1 MSNRGRLWPAALSAT
16 ATHDTKRGEDVR
28 ARLNV
33 LSEIPGEWKAAVT
46 KWRSLN
52 RRLKMEAGGRTAPDS
67 NEEYLLYQTL
77 VGAWPFAVDEEQGFV
92 PRLEQYVTKALRE
105 AKMNT
110 SWLTPDDEYER
121 AVLTFV
127 SRMLDVG
134 RPFLQAF
141 RPFQRRVAE
150 IGMVNS
156 LAQLVIKCTA
166 PGVPDFYQGTELW
179 DLSLV
184 DPDNRRPV
192 DYAQRVA
199 LLDEIGQ
206 HDPSPAVARSLFDA
220 RVDGRV
226 KLFTMVRALAAR
238 HASPHTFSQGDYVPL
253 RTSGAGADHVFAFAR
268 MHDRGV
274 SVTCVPRLVAS
285 LPGGGSDPTAGASCW
300 TDTSIIV
307 PSSIHGHELVD
318 AFTGQPAG
326 PRVRDDGDAHLDVA
340 DLFGHFPVA
349 LLTSAAV

>member
-1 MSNRGRLWPAALSAT
+1 MEGRGHEVARPQPATEDGGGWP
-16 ATHDTKRGEDVR
+16 
-28 ARLNV
+28 
-33 LSEIPGEWKAAVT
+33 
-46 KWRSLN
+46 
-52 RRLKMEAGGRTAPDS
+52 TAPDS

-77 VGAWPFAVDEEQGFV
+77 VGSWPFALDEEQGFV
-92 PRLEQYVTKALRE
+92 PRLEQYITKALRE
-105 AKMNT
+105 AKVNT
-110 SWLTPDDEYER
+110 SWLTPDDDTSAR
-121 AVLTFV
+121 C
-127 SRMLDVG
+127 SRSCPACSMPAG
-134 RPFLQAF
+134 RSC
-141 RPFQRRVAE
+141 RRFARSSGAWRE
-150 IGMVNS
+150 IGIVNS

-206 HDPSPAVARSLFDA
+206 HDPSPAVARSLFYA

-226 KLFTMVRALAAR
+226 KLFTMLRALAAR
-238 HASPHTFSQGDYVPL
+238 HALPQTFAQGDYVPL

-268 MHDRGV
+268 THDRGV

-285 LPGGGSDPTAGASCW
+285 LPGGGSDPTVGASCW
-300 TDTSIIV
+300 TDTTIIV

-318 AFTGQPAG
+318 AFTGQPAAL
-326 PRVRDDGDAHLDVA
+326 RVRDDGEAHLDVA

-349 LLTSAAV
+349 LLTSTAV